1 MFGHGI
7 HGGDAPKT
15 GVARGSTAIRSL
27 GRAGPDL
34 GGPPVPV
41 AGGSSPP
48 GQLGRQMPGPMTP
61 TPQHLS
67 PPAAGRANPL
77 DGGDPVGVCHADRL
91 WIALTL
97 ARAGDTPTIR
107 AYTED
112 AVFRFYLPMARALA
126 RSSAQYPDDPEGA
139 DQAAELGL
147 AQAVLAWRYP
157 SGQGFDR
164 AAAAAITNHLR
175 QAPEPPHISPERPP
189 PPGGRPADHPIDE

>member
-1 MFGHGI
+1 
-7 HGGDAPKT
+7 
-15 GVARGSTAIRSL
+15 
-27 GRAGPDL
+27 
-34 GGPPVPV
+34 
-41 AGGSSPP
+41 
-48 GQLGRQMPGPMTP
+48 MTP

-164 AAAAAITNHLR
+164 AAAAAINNHLR
-175 QAPEPPHISPERPP
+175 QATIEPPRIPPEQPSREAVDRCRPPHRRMTRPEGRRAVPTAERPRLAPARFRIAGQVP
-189 PPGGRPADHPIDE
+189 PTEVAISSPAS